1 MDSIAAGGYDLE
13 LMQKWKMSDNVFKI
27 FNLQKVKKK
36 RFINFTIV
44 KIYLSQTTI
53 ETRILLKLGGIMRLS
68 QMKYF
73 MQGSFLVLLA
83 FILRSL
89 HQL

>member
-1 MDSIAAGGYDLE
+1 
-13 LMQKWKMSDNVFKI
+13 MSDNVFKI

-68 QMKYF
+68 EMKYF
-73 MQGSFLVLLA
+73 MHGPYFSAFGFYSEEFTLA
-83 FILRSL
+83 LENNKS
-89 HQL
+89 

>member
-1 MDSIAAGGYDLE
+1 
-13 LMQKWKMSDNVFKI
+13 MSDNVFKI

-68 QMKYF
+68 TNEIFYAR
-73 MQGSFLVLLA
+73 FLFSAFGFYSEEFTLA
-83 FILRSL
+83 LENNKS
-89 HQL
+89 